1 MIFFFFQCRI
11 IVYFKNIDR
20 LSDVQLMVIKL
31 DRKGILL
38 LVFFYIIIFL
48 LVWVWWRSLAFS
60 IRESTCSDCDQ
71 LCKKK
76 GELLHHGSLLHST
89 NHTHTHLC
97 CPSQSREYTSLHWP
111 AQRRQ
116 WVCVFVRE
124 KGVDGPLR
132 RGNVTRWP
140 SFPGCPCT
148 GDKMRAEMDY
158 IHPELLLQPLY
169 SYGMISHTH

>member
-1 MIFFFFQCRI
+1 MYLAFFFSSAFHFFIVHYSILSFCKECCLLWFFFFQCRI

-20 LSDVQLMVIKL
+20 LSDVQLTVIKL

-89 NHTHTHLC
+89 NHTHTHTLVL
-97 CPSQSREYTSLHWP
+97 PLP
-111 AQRRQ
+111 IQRIYLTPLACTEKAMS
-116 WVCVFVRE
+116 VCVCERE
-124 KGVDGPLR
+124 GG
-132 RGNVTRWP
+132 RWP
-140 SFPGCPCT
+140 TQAWQC
-148 GDKMRAEMDY
+148 DEVA
-158 IHPELLLQPLY
+158 
-169 SYGMISHTH
+169 

>member
-1 MIFFFFQCRI
+1 MYLAFFFSSAFHFFIVHYSILSFCKECCLLLFIFFQCRI

-20 LSDVQLMVIKL
+20 LSDVQLTVIKL

-89 NHTHTHLC
+89 NHTHTHTCAAPPNPENIPHSIGLH
-97 CPSQSREYTSLHWP
+97 REGNEC
-111 AQRRQ
+111 
-116 WVCVFVRE
+116 VCLWE
-124 KGVDGPLR
+124 R
-132 RGNVTRWP
+132 RG
-140 SFPGCPCT
+140 
-148 GDKMRAEMDY
+148 
-158 IHPELLLQPLY
+158 
-169 SYGMISHTH
+169 